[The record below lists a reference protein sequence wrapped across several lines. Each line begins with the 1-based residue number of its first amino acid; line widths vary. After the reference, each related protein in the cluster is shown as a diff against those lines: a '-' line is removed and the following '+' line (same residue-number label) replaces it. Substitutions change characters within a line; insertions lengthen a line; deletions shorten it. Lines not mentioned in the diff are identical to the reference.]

1 MMHYYQVLIADSRYH
16 SDEPLTYSY
25 ESELPML
32 SVVSVPL
39 RERSVSGF
47 IIKKVTK
54 PKFNTKLI
62 KAVVSST
69 PLPPHCL
76 ELARWLSAYYGTTL
90 ADALRQFAPTRPVI
104 RRGDPYLAAEPAQIT
119 LSGTLTDQQESALR
133 AIDKID
139 SHTVLLHG
147 ETGSGKTRVYLEK
160 AKQTLANGR
169 SVILLTPEIS
179 LISQLAQA
187 AKHFLNAPVLVLHSQ
202 LAGSERKKIWQRI
215 LEAKE
220 PVVVVGPRSA
230 LFAPIKDPGLIVLD
244 EAHEPAY
251 KQDQSPRYQAARA
264 ASRLA
269 AIVDSKVIL
278 GSATPLV
285 SDYYLASE
293 KRAVI
298 RMDKPALPQ
307 KFKLKT
313 VLVDARD
320 RQNFGASSY
329 FSSQMSAAINTTIL
343 AKKQVLIYL
352 NRRGS
357 ARLILC
363 TQCGWQLLCPNCDVP
378 LVYHHDQHL
387 ARCHSCGFNDKPP
400 VNCPSCGA
408 ADIIYRSAG
417 TKTVAEEL
425 SKLFPQAKIRRF
437 DSDNLPGERLNEVY
451 TEVARGEVDILVG
464 TQLLAKGLDLP
475 RLGMVGVLSA
485 ESSMA
490 LPDFS
495 AEERTFQLLYQV
507 IGRVGRGHGH
517 GLVVI
522 QSFQPDNPVIK
533 AAISREWSAFYEYI
547 LKQRR
552 SFGFPPFYYLAQLV
566 CKRASAQSADKAA
579 SQLKQE
585 LELMKLAIKVIG
597 PMQPFYSRKGA
608 NYYCQLVVKA
618 KDRSKLLEI
627 LPAIPAGWQVNL
639 DPSDLL

>member
-1 MMHYYQVLIADSRYH
+1 MNYYQVLIADGRYH
-16 SDEPLTYSY
+16 GNEPLTYSY
-25 ESELPML
+25 GTSLPML
-32 SVVSVPL
+32 GVVSVPL
-39 RERSVSGF
+39 RDRSVSGF
-47 IIKKVTK
+47 VLKKVAK
-54 PKFNTKLI
+54 PKFNVRPI

-90 ADALRQFAPTRPVI
+90 PDALRQFAPTRPVI
-104 RRGDPYLAAEPAQIT
+104 HQADLHLAKEPSQIS
-119 LSGTLTDQQESALR
+119 LSGALTNQQAGALKE
-133 AIDKID
+133 IDKMP
-139 SHTVLLHG
+139 SHTVLVHG

-187 AKHFLNAPVLVLHSQ
+187 TKDFLNAPLFVLHSQ
-202 LAGSERKKIWQRI
+202 LSGAERKKIWQRI

-251 KQDQSPRYQAARA
+251 KQDQSPRYQAARV

-269 AIVDSKVIL
+269 AIVNGKVIF

-293 KRAVI
+293 KKAVI

-307 KFKLKT
+307 KFKVKT
-313 VLVDARD
+313 LVVDARD
-320 RQNFGASSY
+320 RQNFSTSGYLSA
-329 FSSQMSAAINTTIL
+329 QMIDAINTTIL
-343 AKKQVLIYL
+343 AKKQILIYL

-363 TQCGWQLLCPNCDVP
+363 SHCGWQLLCPNCDVP

-387 ARCHSCGFNDKPP
+387 ARCHSCGFSTKPP

-408 ADIIYRSAG
+408 PDIIYRSAG

-425 SKLFPQAKIRRF
+425 VKLFPNARVKRF
-437 DSDNLPGERLNEVY
+437 DSDNVAGERLNEVY
-451 TEVARGEVDILVG
+451 SDVAKGEIDILVG

-517 GLVVI
+517 GLVII

-533 AAISREWSAFYEYI
+533 AAISRDWPTFYEYI

-552 SFGFPPFYYLAQLV
+552 SFGFPPFCYLAQLV
-566 CKRASAQSADKAA
+566 CKRASTESADKTAG
-579 SQLKQE
+579 QLKQK
-585 LELMKLAIKVIG
+585 LESLKLPIKIIG
-597 PMQPFYSRKGA
+597 PIQPFYSRRGA
-608 NYYCQLVVKA
+608 SYYSQLVVKA
-618 KDRSKLLEI
+618 KDRSRLLGI
-627 LPAIPAGWQVNL
+627 LPAIPAGWQINL